1 MVEKSELLMVKAES
15 AVVMPDSNSKAEDGF
30 AIVAALLIVTLV
42 AVGTVPLMIL
52 ALRSSEEAIEQRVN
66 ISQDNRAR
74 EGLEV
79 GVYMVKLANGTPAYL
94 SDVDTA
100 EELALASACER
111 RLDTVDAMQLN
122 GDSLSG
128 SASKV
133 TPITRINGSDHG
145 IFVLNKGNT
154 EDERLTKT
162 LVVSCVFD
170 QGLGLSLF
178 TAELAEVAG
187 AFFTLNM
194 NEF

>member
-1 MVEKSELLMVKAES
+1 MVKKSEVLIGRGNPVVLL
-15 AVVMPDSNSKAEDGF
+15 PDSNPKCEDGF
-30 AIVAALLIVTLV
+30 AIIAALLIVTLV
-42 AVGTVPLMIL
+42 AVGTVPLMNL

-94 SDVDTA
+94 SDVDA
-100 EELALASACER
+100 ADELALARACEK
-111 RLDTVDAMQLN
+111 RLDTVDTMQLN
-122 GDSLSG
+122 GESLSG

-133 TPITRINGSDHG
+133 TPITRVNGSDHG

-170 QGLGLSLF
+170 QGFGLSLF

>member
-1 MVEKSELLMVKAES
+1 VKKSEVLIGRGNRVVLL
-15 AVVMPDSNSKAEDGF
+15 PDSNPKGEDGF
-30 AIVAALLIVTLV
+30 AIIAALLIVTLV
-42 AVGTVPLMIL
+42 AVGTVPLMNL

-94 SDVDTA
+94 SDVDA
-100 EELALASACER
+100 ADELALARACEK
-111 RLDTVDAMQLN
+111 RLDTVDTMQLN
-122 GDSLSG
+122 GESLSG

-170 QGLGLSLF
+170 QGFGLSLF